1 MSSAEYSILVGLPPM
16 TLFGNFFSSTE
27 LKLPSDIMIIRCVSM
42 AEQNEININYLHRL
56 ALQESETDT
65 IQKIDSNLY
74 NSISDLIKNLKSEGY
89 DGVKEKINQA
99 MIKMISDTTS
109 VLLKLRLEKATL
121 ENSNQS
127 VLLDE
132 EKYILDSKKEMLER
146 KEVILSG
153 ILNGKPHCLDDQ

>member
-1 MSSAEYSILVGLPPM
+1 
-16 TLFGNFFSSTE
+16 
-27 LKLPSDIMIIRCVSM
+27 M
-42 AEQNEININYLHRL
+42 AEQNKININYLHTL

-65 IQKIDSNLY
+65 IQEIDSNLY
-74 NSISDLIKNLKSEGY
+74 NSISDLIKNLKSENY

-109 VLLKLRLEKATL
+109 ALLKLRLEKATL

-153 ILNGKPHCLDDQ
+153 ILNGKPHSLDDQ

>member
-1 MSSAEYSILVGLPPM
+1 
-16 TLFGNFFSSTE
+16 
-27 LKLPSDIMIIRCVSM
+27 M
-42 AEQNEININYLHRL
+42 AEQNEININYLHTL

-74 NSISDLIKNLKSEGY
+74 NSISDLIKNLKIEEY

-109 VLLKLRLEKATL
+109 ALLKLRLEKATL

-153 ILNGKPHCLDDQ
+153 ILNGKPHSLDDQ

>member
-1 MSSAEYSILVGLPPM
+1 
-16 TLFGNFFSSTE
+16 
-27 LKLPSDIMIIRCVSM
+27 M
-42 AEQNEININYLHRL
+42 AEQNKINIKYLHTL

-65 IQKIDSNLY
+65 IQEIDSNLY

-89 DGVKEKINQA
+89 DGVNEKINQA

-109 VLLKLRLEKATL
+109 VILKLRLEKATL

-153 ILNGKPHCLDDQ
+153 ILNGKPHNLDDQ

>member
-1 MSSAEYSILVGLPPM
+1 MS
-16 TLFGNFFSSTE
+16 
-27 LKLPSDIMIIRCVSM
+27 K
-42 AEQNEININYLHRL
+42 QNEININYLHRL

-74 NSISDLIKNLKSEGY
+74 NSISDLIKNLKSEEY

-109 VLLKLRLEKATL
+109 ALLRLRLEKATL

-153 ILNGKPHCLDDQ
+153 ILNGKQHNLDDQ

>member
-1 MSSAEYSILVGLPPM
+1 M
-16 TLFGNFFSSTE
+16 T
-27 LKLPSDIMIIRCVSM
+27 
-42 AEQNEININYLHRL
+42 EQNEINIKYLHTL
-56 ALQESETDT
+56 ALQESETDI

-74 NSISDLIKNLKSEGY
+74 NSISDLIKNLKSGGY

-153 ILNGKPHCLDDQ
+153 ILNGKPHSLDDQ

>member
-1 MSSAEYSILVGLPPM
+1 
-16 TLFGNFFSSTE
+16 
-27 LKLPSDIMIIRCVSM
+27 M
-42 AEQNEININYLHRL
+42 AEQNKINIKYLHTL

-74 NSISDLIKNLKSEGY
+74 NSISDLIKNLKSKDY

-127 VLLDE
+127 TLLAE

-153 ILNGKPHCLDDQ
+153 ILNGKPHSLDDQ

>member
-1 MSSAEYSILVGLPPM
+1 
-16 TLFGNFFSSTE
+16 
-27 LKLPSDIMIIRCVSM
+27 M
-42 AEQNEININYLHRL
+42 AEQNKIDIKYLHSL

-74 NSISDLIKNLKSEGY
+74 NSISDLIKNLKSESY

-153 ILNGKPHCLDDQ
+153 ILNGKPHNLDG

>member
-1 MSSAEYSILVGLPPM
+1 
-16 TLFGNFFSSTE
+16 
-27 LKLPSDIMIIRCVSM
+27 M
-42 AEQNEININYLHRL
+42 AEQNKININYLNTL

-65 IQKIDSNLY
+65 IQEIDSNLY
-74 NSISDLIKNLKSEGY
+74 NSISDLIKNLKSRGY
-89 DGVKEKINQA
+89 DGVNEKINQA

-121 ENSNQS
+121 ESSNQS

-153 ILNGKPHCLDDQ
+153 VLNGKPHSLDDQ

>member
-1 MSSAEYSILVGLPPM
+1 
-16 TLFGNFFSSTE
+16 
-27 LKLPSDIMIIRCVSM
+27 M
-42 AEQNEININYLHRL
+42 AEQNKININYLNTL

-65 IQKIDSNLY
+65 IQEIDSNLY
-74 NSISDLIKNLKSEGY
+74 NSISDLIKNLKSESY
-89 DGVKEKINQA
+89 DGVEEKINQA

-121 ENSNQS
+121 ESSNQS

-146 KEVILSG
+146 KETILSG
-153 ILNGKPHCLDDQ
+153 ILNGKPHSLDDQ

>member
-1 MSSAEYSILVGLPPM
+1 
-16 TLFGNFFSSTE
+16 
-27 LKLPSDIMIIRCVSM
+27 M
-42 AEQNEININYLHRL
+42 AEQNKININYLHTL

-65 IQKIDSNLY
+65 IQEIDSNLY

-89 DGVKEKINQA
+89 DGVNEKINQA

-121 ENSNQS
+121 ESSNQS

-153 ILNGKPHCLDDQ
+153 ILNGKPHSLDDQ